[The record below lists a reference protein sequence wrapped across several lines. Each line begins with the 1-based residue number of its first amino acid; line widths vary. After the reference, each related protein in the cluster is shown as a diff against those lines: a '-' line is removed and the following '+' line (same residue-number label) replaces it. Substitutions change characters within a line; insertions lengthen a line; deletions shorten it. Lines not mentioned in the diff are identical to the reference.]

1 MSTSSDENLGG
12 RDFDSLLVDH
22 FADYVLEKYKMD
34 VRTNV
39 KAMIK
44 LRKECE
50 RIKLVLSANTKVP
63 FNVEFIMNDTD
74 VSGLIERPAFEVMLQ
89 PLLDRFLGVVQ
100 KALDIAKVTTT
111 DLFACEIV
119 GGATR
124 IPILQTK
131 LTDFFGSPLS
141 KTCDADESVARG
153 SALQCAMLSPSFRV
167 REFSVQDTSAFPISI
182 QWGAVDD
189 NEEPTEDNTQVVFEA
204 QSAFPSVKMISFK
217 DRIAPFKLI
226 AKYVDPPTKGTKPVL
241 GTYVVSG
248 MTAPDPDKPVP
259 KIKVRVKMDIHGI
272 VSISGAQVLHVV
284 EEDVEMKD
292 EAKPADAEAKPAD
305 AEAKPADATPETADA
320 SAAAGDEGDKKMD
333 TSEEVKEEAKDAA
346 EKPETAAEKKT
357 KVRKEAL
364 NVKGTTE
371 GLDQKTL
378 DAYVEKEAQMISSDQ
393 AVAATHEARN
403 ALESYVL
410 EMRNEVESG
419 GDLSKYIQEAA
430 ASKFIEQMTTMED
443 WLYEDGE
450 DAQKSEYI
458 AQLDKL
464 KKVGDPVVKRSHEF
478 KKRPDAV
485 AALNAEIASWEK
497 LLDFPTEKDAHITAE
512 KRAEVKAK
520 CEETSSWLSAQLAK
534 QEKIPLHEDPV
545 LTCNMMATKHKE
557 LRNMASKIMNA
568 PKPKPPKEEK
578 KEEAPKEAAK
588 PEDPKAEAKPEEPK
602 AEAKPEEAANDTE
615 KMDTAN
621 DI

>member
-1 MSTSSDENLGG
+1 
-12 RDFDSLLVDH
+12 
-22 FADYVLEKYKMD
+22 
-34 VRTNV
+34 
-39 KAMIK
+39 
-44 LRKECE
+44 
-50 RIKLVLSANTKVP
+50 
-63 FNVEFIMNDTD
+63 
-74 VSGLIERPAFEVMLQ
+74 
-89 PLLDRFLGVVQ
+89 
-100 KALDIAKVTTT
+100 
-111 DLFACEIV
+111 
-119 GGATR
+119 
-124 IPILQTK
+124 
-131 LTDFFGSPLS
+131 
-141 KTCDADESVARG
+141 
-153 SALQCAMLSPSFRV
+153 
-167 REFSVQDTSAFPISI
+167 
-182 QWGAVDD
+182 
-189 NEEPTEDNTQVVFEA
+189 
-204 QSAFPSVKMISFK
+204 
-217 DRIAPFKLI
+217 
-226 AKYVDPPTKGTKPVL
+226 
-241 GTYVVSG
+241 
-248 MTAPDPDKPVP
+248 
-259 KIKVRVKMDIHGI
+259 
-272 VSISGAQVLHVV
+272 
-284 EEDVEMKD
+284 
-292 EAKPADAEAKPAD
+292 
-305 AEAKPADATPETADA
+305 
-320 SAAAGDEGDKKMD
+320 
-333 TSEEVKEEAKDAA
+333 
-346 EKPETAAEKKT
+346 
-357 KVRKEAL
+357 
-364 NVKGTTE
+364 
-371 GLDQKTL
+371 
-378 DAYVEKEAQMISSDQ
+378 
-393 AVAATHEARN
+393 
-403 ALESYVL
+403 
-410 EMRNEVESG
+410 MRNEVESG